1 MVILTAKLLSECSF
15 KLNFS
20 PIIFSIYHNLCAC
33 LSVIALL
40 YTHKSDRLKSTEE
53 QGVSGTSLA
62 LWCRL
67 GDWIRARVAGRRA
80 VRSKSIQQ
88 CLRTAIVDLRVSV
101 NKGAIK
107 HGHKGYFRGAIPI
120 LLYLWQALMCLPQ
133 ALWSRWGQRERITIP
148 LCAAHLKGC
157 PWRMWPRSHLY
168 NTYICSLL
176 NTA

>member
-1 MVILTAKLLSECSF
+1 MHVSVWLHYFTFISQIDSILKDSNPQKNKGFLG
-15 KLNFS
+15 
-20 PIIFSIYHNLCAC
+20 H
-33 LSVIALL
+33 
-40 YTHKSDRLKSTEE
+40 
-53 QGVSGTSLA
+53 

-107 HGHKGYFRGAIPI
+107 HGGKGYFRGAIPI

-133 ALWSRWGQRERITIP
+133 ALWSCWGQRERITIL

-157 PWRMWPRSHLY
+157 PWRMWPPSHLY

-176 NTA
+176 DTA